1 MIIPKKIKKG
11 SHIRVIAPSRSMGIL
26 SEEVKESALKS
37 LEESGFKVSFGSN
50 VNEYDEF
57 YSSTVKSRVDDLHDA
72 FKDKTVDAILTVIG
86 GYNSN
91 QILDYLNYDLIKE
104 NPKYLCGFS
113 DISVLNNAIYSK
125 TGLIGCNGPH
135 FSSWGIKKGFDYSKK
150 YFEKCCMEDSEY
162 IIEPSDVWSDDPWY
176 IDQENRE
183 FIKTEGFTVI
193 QEGKAKG
200 TLLGGHV
207 RCFSCL
213 QGTQYFPSLKNSIL
227 LLEEDE
233 ETNPRIFD
241 RLLQSIIQLP
251 DFNEVKGILI
261 GRFQKNTEMTEDV
274 LRKII
279 SSKIK
284 LKNIPIISNITTGHT
299 MPIATFPIGGEVEI
313 DATIGNPTIKIITH

>member
-26 SEEVKESALKS
+26 SEEVKESALKA
-37 LEESGFKVSFGSN
+37 LQEFGFEVSFGSH
-50 VNEYDEF
+50 VDEYDDF
-57 YSSTVKSRVDDLHDA
+57 YSSSVKSRVDDLHDA
-72 FKDKTVDAILTVIG
+72 FKDETVDAILTVIG

-91 QILDYLNYDLIKE
+91 QILDYLDYDLIKN

-113 DISVLNNAIYSK
+113 DISVLNNAIYAK

-135 FSSWGIKKGFDYSKK
+135 FSSWGIKKGFEYSKE
-150 YFEKCCMEDSEY
+150 YFEKCCMKEGEY
-162 IIEPSDVWSDDPWY
+162 NVEPSNEWSDDPWY
-176 IDQENRE
+176 MDQENRE
-183 FIKTEGFTVI
+183 FIKSNGFTVI
-193 QEGKAKG
+193 QEGRAKG

-213 QGTQYFPSLKNSIL
+213 QGTQYFPSLDNSIL

-241 RLLQSIIQLP
+241 RLLQSIMQLP
-251 DFNEVKGILI
+251 DFNEVRGILI
-261 GRFQKNTEMTEDV
+261 GRFQKNTEMTEEI

-279 SSKIK
+279 SSKRE
-284 LKNIPIISNITTGHT
+284 LKDIPIISNITVGHT

-313 DATIGNPTIKIITH
+313 DADPKNPTIKIIKH